1 MPVQHYGITLFM
13 SKDEKIKEFLN
24 NVLGK
29 AEGELLCLIP
39 FILTLLSSPLLEWL
53 AQNKVE
59 KFSMVISAV
68 HTKEI
73 LERWDFN
80 IDAESDTSDQNK
92 DTSNVDPKNPTSSK
106 DLKKIQ
112 DEIRAV
118 MRQIAA
124 TVSYLP
130 LLECL
135 CSFDL
140 HLHTLKDCEVP
151 ENWNE
156 TENAVIANS
165 QIVNLKSFSTGL
177 QKVDT
182 VVSYKMTD

>member
-1 MPVQHYGITLFM
+1 MITPVKMILF
-13 SKDEKIKEFLN
+13 
-24 NVLGK
+24 
-29 AEGELLCLIP
+29 
-39 FILTLLSSPLLEWL
+39 LEWL

-59 KFSMVISAV
+59 KFSMIISSV
-68 HTKEI
+68 HTKEV
-73 LERWDFN
+73 LERWDFK
-80 IDAESDTSDQNK
+80 IDSELDNQNK
-92 DTSNVDPKNPTSSK
+92 DTSNIDPKNPTSSK

-140 HLHTLKDCEVP
+140 HLHTVKDCEIP
-151 ENWNE
+151 QNWNE
-156 TENAVIANS
+156 TENATIKNS
-165 QIVNLKSFSTGL
+165 QVVNLKSFSTGL
-177 QKVDT
+177 QQVDT

>member
-1 MPVQHYGITLFM
+1 VPVQQYGITLFM
-13 SKDEKIKEFLN
+13 SKDEKIKEFLQN
-24 NVLGK
+24 IFEK
-29 AEGELLCLIP
+29 AEQ
-39 FILTLLSSPLLEWL
+39 WL
-53 AQNKVE
+53 AENKVE
-59 KFSMVISAV
+59 KFTMIISNV
-68 HTKEI
+68 HTKEV
-73 LERWDFN
+73 LERWDFK
-80 IDAESDTSDQNK
+80 IDSEFDQNK
-92 DTSNVDPKNPTSSK
+92 DTNNTDPSNPTSSK

-140 HLHTLKDCEVP
+140 HLHTLKDCEIP

-156 TENAVIANS
+156 TENAVIVNS
-165 QIVNLKSFSTGL
+165 QQVNLKSFSTGL
-177 QKVDT
+177 QKVET
-182 VVSYKMTD
+182 VVSYKMTE

>member
-1 MPVQHYGITLFM
+1 M
-13 SKDEKIKEFLN
+13 SSVRLKVRFLSLN
-24 NVLGK
+24 Q
-29 AEGELLCLIP
+29 
-39 FILTLLSSPLLEWL
+39 LTALTNLTFSEWL
-53 AQNKVE
+53 SQNKVE
-59 KFSMVISAV
+59 KFSMVISSV
-68 HTKEI
+68 NTKEI

-80 IDAESDTSDQNK
+80 IDSESPSENK

-106 DLKKIQ
+106 DVKKIQ
-112 DEIRAV
+112 EEIRAV

-156 TENAVIANS
+156 TENATIANS

>member
-1 MPVQHYGITLFM
+1 M
-13 SKDEKIKEFLN
+13 SKDDKIKDFLN
-24 NVLGK
+24 NVLGQ
-29 AEGELLCLIP
+29 AERKLKICL
-39 FILTLLSSPLLEWL
+39 FRSQSLTFYPSLVWL

-59 KFSMVISAV
+59 KISMVISNV
-68 HTKEI
+68 HTKEV
-73 LERWDFN
+73 LERWDFK
-80 IDAESDTSDQNK
+80 IEAEFDQNK
-92 DTSNVDPKNPTSSK
+92 DTNNIDPKNPTSSK

-112 DEIRAV
+112 EEIRAV

-156 TENAVIANS
+156 TENAT
-165 QIVNLKSFSTGL
+165 IVNGQYVNLHSFSTGL
-177 QKVDT
+177 QKVGT
-182 VVSYKMTD
+182 IVSYKVTD